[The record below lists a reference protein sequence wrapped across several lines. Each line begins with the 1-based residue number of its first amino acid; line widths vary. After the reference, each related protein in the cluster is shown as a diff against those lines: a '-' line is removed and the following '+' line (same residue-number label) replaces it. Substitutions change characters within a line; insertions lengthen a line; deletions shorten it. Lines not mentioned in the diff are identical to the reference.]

1 VIFPPVI
8 WFLSVLARA
17 PVRTVRFVWFC
28 CNLLHAQVVGS
39 SLKDLGEL
47 VASLKAKYGLW
58 TWGAGCLGDDGLL
71 YMRLSAAA
79 YNDISEYEQLRDA
92 VLQLSAAKAKET
104 EQQQLQQQQQQ
115 QQQQVAG
122 SSAHKDEA
130 EDGSGQGGTKRPRS
144 TL

>member
-1 VIFPPVI
+1 MI

-17 PVRTVRFVWFC
+17 PVRFVWFC

-47 VASLKAKYGLW
+47 VASLKANYGLW

-104 EQQQLQQQQQQ
+104 EQQQQQQQH
-115 QQQQVAG
+115 VAG